1 MALSIL
7 VAWFA
12 VSFALGPVVGR
23 HLGRCAAAVEERST
37 A

>member
-1 MALSIL
+1 MAFSIL
-7 VAWFA
+7 AVWFA

-23 HLGRCAAAVEERST
+23 HLGRCAAAVEEQTT